1 MAAQQASPSPVLIRF
16 LEEPH
21 RVSQFKLNL
30 FSVSADGL
38 NLNHDLSTVGFTLE
52 LGNLSLLE
60 GEGLKDGA

>member
-1 MAAQQASPSPVLIRF
+1 MAAQQASPSLVLIRF

-30 FSVSADGL
+30 FSVSAGGL
-38 NLNHDLSTVGFTLE
+38 NLNHD
-52 LGNLSLLE
+52 LSLLE